1 MSKVRK
7 INAREFIR
15 DVRSGVQYDELLR
28 KYHLREIQLNR
39 AIQRLL
45 DTKHLTKREAER
57 LISRRRSKLN
67 DREFVVDVLA
77 LLDKYNMPLS
87 QFSSQI
93 ERLRDAGA
101 FHESHEGAVT
111 AEGGGLKR
119 RIDAR
124 EFAEDVQLG
133 MDYVNLAAKYN
144 ITKAQV
150 HQLIDRLA
158 GTKLLGS
165 DVVDRTVP
173 FDMRI
178 SFPEASA
185 WTAPKKQP

>member
-1 MSKVRK
+1 MANVRK

-15 DVRSGVQYDELLR
+15 DVRSGVQYEELLR

-45 DTKHLTKREAER
+45 DTKHLTKREAES
-57 LISRRRSKLN
+57 LISRRRSRLN
-67 DREFVVDVLA
+67 DREFVADVLA
-77 LLDKYNMPLS
+77 LLDKYKMPLS
-87 QFSSQI
+87 HFFSQI

-101 FHESHEGAVT
+101 FHDASEAAVT

-165 DVVDRTVP
+165 DVADRTVP

-178 SFPEASA
+178 SFPEATGR
-185 WTAPKKQP
+185 TAPKKKP